1 MGRGW
6 LSAASDATPSI
17 RIDLDKPVK
26 AGALV
31 LTHARQVPTE
41 NRTLGRAVRI
51 ALSIN
56 KKRAVEF
63 ALDPRVDREI
73 VLPFKKAERVR
84 RIELTI
90 LERTGEGAYKD
101 SAGFQ
106 EIALRSGD

>member
-1 MGRGW
+1 MLFRSVGDRGV
-6 LSAASDATPSI
+6 TPCFSYSHAQ
-17 RIDLDKPVK
+17 VT
-26 AGALV
+26 LV

-56 KKRAVEF
+56 KKRPVEF